1 VNFRLKRP
9 GLPGRFCF
17 KSLSDGLFIGT
28 FRRTIARQHE
38 QKATPAVE
46 SLPYIVPNWR
56 GDRDEEF

>member
-17 KSLSDGLFIGT
+17 KSLSYGLFIGT

-46 SLPYIVPNWR
+46 SLPYIVR
-56 GDRDEEF
+56 